1 VQVEERVLRIMERT
15 TNAGTVVLTLQGE
28 IDIATVDTLQ
38 SRLADVCDAAGD
50 VTVDLRRVSFLDCL
64 GLRVLLE
71 QEERSAQ
78 RGFRID
84 FVQGPSPVRRVFEL
98 TGTLDRLAF
107 VEVGA
112 RPISATA

>member
-1 VQVEERVLRIMERT
+1 MEEPVLRIMERT

-28 IDIATVDTLQ
+28 IDIATVGTLE
-38 SRLADVCDAAGD
+38 SRLADACAAAGD

-71 QEERSAQ
+71 QHDRSAQ
-78 RGFRID
+78 AGFRVD
-84 FVQGPSPVRRVFEL
+84 FVQGPSAVRRVFEL

-107 VEVGA
+107 VAVGA